1 MNFWNLWWHFFGQNR
16 PNFWAILGDFLTLGD
31 LKFHSNW
38 LVTNWWANPPMAF
51 AEHVHQWK
59 CYPACLHLHWFQ
71 ITDFCLSRAL
81 ASLVNPTFKWSYA
94 ILKLKVFVQYIYRFP
109 AIPGTNFLGKIWCFW
124 LHLNNRH
131 SKSDVF
137 GSMWRR
143 HTRAAA
149 CTQLDLAHTIRWFC
163 TFQFCTRERE
173 KKFFFLANFAKI
185 CPPKWSH
192 AQSYLKVHTSV
203 TRLGYF
209 WEVLAAIFLQS
220 SQNICELLCLGM
232 LQ

>member
-1 MNFWNLWWHFFGQNR
+1 MINFLPVEWIFETCDDISSAKIAQISGLFWVIFWH
-16 PNFWAILGDFLTLGD
+16 WATWSFTQTDWSPTGEPTPQWHLLNMCISDNVT
-31 LKFHSNW
+31 S
-38 LVTNWWANPPMAF
+38 LVCIYIGFKSPIF
-51 AEHVHQWK
+51 
-59 CYPACLHLHWFQ
+59 
-71 ITDFCLSRAL
+71 LSRAL

-209 WEVLAAIFLQS
+209 WEVLAAIFFTK
-220 SQNICELLCLGM
+220 
-232 LQ
+232 